1 MRASVLHT
9 KSVSFAIRIINLY
22 KYLIA
27 EKKEFVLSKQLL
39 RSGTAIGAMISEAQF
54 AQTKPDFITKLHI
67 AVKEANE
74 ATYWLYLMYKTDYI
88 LEAEYCSLKI
98 DCDELL
104 KLLTAS
110 LKTAKSNINQKE

>member
-1 MRASVLHT
+1 MNESVLHV
-9 KSVSFAIRIINLY
+9 KSISFAIRIINLY

-27 EKKEFVLSKQLL
+27 EKKGFVLSKQML

-54 AQTKPDFITKLHI
+54 AQSKPDFITKLHI

-74 ATYWLYLMYKTDYI
+74 VNYWLYLMYRTDYI
-88 LEAEYCSLKI
+88 LEEEYLSLKT
-98 DCDELL
+98 DCEELL

-110 LKTAKSNINQKE
+110 LKTAKSNLNKK

>member
-1 MRASVLHT
+1 M
-9 KSVSFAIRIINLY
+9 
-22 KYLIA
+22 
-27 EKKEFVLSKQLL
+27 L

-74 ATYWLYLMYKTDYI
+74 VNYWLYLMYKTDYV
-88 LEAEYCSLKI
+88 LEQEYLSLKA
-98 DCDELL
+98 DCEELL

-110 LKTAKSNINQKE
+110 LKTAKSNLNKK